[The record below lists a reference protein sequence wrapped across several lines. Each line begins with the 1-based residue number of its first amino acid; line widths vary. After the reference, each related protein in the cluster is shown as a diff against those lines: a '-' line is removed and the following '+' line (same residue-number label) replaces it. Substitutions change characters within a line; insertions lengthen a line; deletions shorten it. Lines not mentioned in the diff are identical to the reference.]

1 MVNRREREFSVSESG
16 RSMRGRF
23 EGRGREAA
31 LHLGDTYWFVSMQ
44 IFGLSS
50 VAVWDSD
57 LSKAMY

>member
-1 MVNRREREFSVSESG
+1 VSESC

-23 EGRGREAA
+23 EGRGRGAA